1 MRKLLEF
8 DLKIFGIRFLFPM
21 CLVAMY
27 LRCGLMQT
35 QTELQ
40 GCGVAND
47 MECYVIFLLI
57 GRVAIEDLSCLIFI
71 EAFDVQTTLM
81 IDASCMIDQK

>member
-1 MRKLLEF
+1 
-8 DLKIFGIRFLFPM
+8 M

-35 QTELQ
+35 QTKLQ
-40 GCGVAND
+40 GYGVVND

-57 GRVAIEDLSCLIFI
+57 GRVAIEVLSCLIFI

>member
-1 MRKLLEF
+1 MR
-8 DLKIFGIRFLFPM
+8 
-21 CLVAMY
+21 LVAMY
-27 LRCGLMQT
+27 LRCGLMQKE
-35 QTELQ
+35 TELQ
-40 GCGVAND
+40 GCGTGVVND

-57 GRVAIEDLSCLIFI
+57 GRVAIEVLSCLIFI